1 MKTKAIVTI
10 LGIMAALIAL
20 ALPASAAAAK
30 TYHQPAH
37 VSAELGGTGTNGFHF
52 VLFAFERAVIFATYR
67 PTGQSDQSVS
77 YVAFHRHPATG
88 LDRGRLDVKIGKLG
102 HFRGHFVAD
111 STKTQKL
118 EAGCTGE
125 PTISEV
131 GRFVGSFVFH
141 GERGY
146 TAIHAPR
153 LNGSIT
159 RQGATDCRIPAGS
172 HRHQGK
178 GIEEKAESAAE
189 EDEFRLLAGDRKA
202 DVVLQATR
210 QQVPP
215 GPEGGATTSFV
226 VSATGGR
233 TGAFTISRS
242 AFVFDTAKDAAS
254 TLVTPNL
261 AEPLAEATVEPPAP
275 FSGSATFH
283 LEGPKTASWTGDLA
297 VELPGLGKLPLTGRK
312 IYAGT
317 CKGRSNCTE
326 TLPGLLGELIE
337 GGGDASLIAVSEAT
351 VQNVS

>member
-1 MKTKAIVTI
+1 MRTKAIVTI
-10 LGIMAALIAL
+10 LGVMAALIAL

-67 PTGQSDQSVS
+67 PIGQSDQSVS

-125 PTISEV
+125 PTITEV

-146 TAIHAPR
+146 TAIQAPR
-153 LNGSIT
+153 LSGSIV

-178 GIEEKAESAAE
+178 GIEEKAES
-189 EDEFRLLAGDRKA
+189 
-202 DVVLQATR
+202 
-210 QQVPP
+210 
-215 GPEGGATTSFV
+215 GA
-226 VSATGGR
+226 
-233 TGAFTISRS
+233 
-242 AFVFDTAKDAAS
+242 
-254 TLVTPNL
+254 
-261 AEPLAEATVEPPAP
+261 
-275 FSGSATFH
+275 
-283 LEGPKTASWTGDLA
+283 
-297 VELPGLGKLPLTGRK
+297 
-312 IYAGT
+312 
-317 CKGRSNCTE
+317 
-326 TLPGLLGELIE
+326 
-337 GGGDASLIAVSEAT
+337 
-351 VQNVS
+351 